1 MEMTSTIRSFIADE
15 LASDVTAAEIGD
27 DTPLLEGI
35 LDSVAL
41 FRLVGFLEEE
51 FSVAVEDHELA
62 PANFGSLNRI
72 AEFIRSK
79 RAG

>member
-15 LASDVTAAEIGD
+15 LGADLTAEQLHD

-35 LDSVAL
+35 LDSVTL
-41 FRLVGFLEEE
+41 FRLVGFLEDE
-51 FSVAVEDHELA
+51 FSVAIEDDELA